1 MLIFYQVVLP
11 VFMVFAAGFIL
22 QRAFML
28 DIRSVSSVAIYIMTP
43 CLVFRTF
50 YLSPL
55 DSDYLY
61 MVIFALLLMFSLIYS
76 TKIYTKAR
84 KISVNEESGLILST
98 AFMNV
103 GNYGTP
109 IILFAYGQLAFE
121 LAVSFM
127 VLQSIIMNIFG
138 VYYAAKGK
146 SPVSG
151 AVLAVFKMP
160 ATYATVIALLM
171 NVLDVPVPGNL
182 FLTID
187 MIAEAAIPT
196 VMLILGMQLAMIQ
209 WKGFQWER
217 ISIAITIRM
226 VLSPILA
233 YIIILFLP
241 IDELLRNVLI
251 VSAAM
256 PSAATIVMYAVKFD
270 AEPKLVST
278 ITLMTTLFSL
288 FSITFIIWIL
298 G

>member
-1 MLIFYQVVLP
+1 MVIFIQVVLP
-11 VFMVFAAGFIL
+11 VCIVFIAGFLL

-28 DIRSVSSVAIYIMTP
+28 DIRSISTVAIYIMTP

-50 YLSPL
+50 YVSPL
-55 DSDYLY
+55 DIEYAY
-61 MVIFALLLMFSLIYS
+61 MIVFALVLMFSLIFLAKCY
-76 TKIYTKAR
+76 AR
-84 KISVNEESGLILST
+84 LRKLTVNEESGMILAT

-109 IILFAYGQLAFE
+109 IILFAYGEGAFG

-127 VLQSIIMNIFG
+127 VLQSILMNLFG

-146 SPVSG
+146 APISG
-151 AVLAVFKMP
+151 AIKAIFRMP
-160 ATYATVIALLM
+160 ATYATVIALCFNALSIS
-171 NVLDVPVPGNL
+171 VPANL

-196 VMLILGMQLAMIQ
+196 VMLILGMQLAMIE
-209 WKGFQWER
+209 WHGFKWER
-217 ISIAITIRM
+217 ISTAIVLRM
-226 VLSPILA
+226 VISPVLA
-233 YIIILFLP
+233 FAIVLFLP
-241 IDELLRNVLI
+241 ISDLLGKILI

-256 PSAATIVMYAVKFD
+256 PSAATIVMYAVQFD
-270 AEPKLVST
+270 AQPKLVST
-278 ITLMTTLFSL
+278 ITLMTTLVSL

>member
-1 MLIFYQVVLP
+1 MTIFYQVVLP
-11 VFMVFAAGFIL
+11 VFLVFTAGFVV
-22 QRAFML
+22 QRALML
-28 DIRSVSSVAIYIMTP
+28 DIRSISSIAIYIMTP

-61 MVIFALLLMFSLIYS
+61 MVVFALLLMFALIYL
-76 TKIYTKAR
+76 TKVYTKLR
-84 KISVNEESGLILST
+84 KIRVNEESGLILST

-127 VLQSIIMNIFG
+127 VLQSIIMNVFG

-146 SPVSG
+146 APVSG
-151 AVLAVFKMP
+151 AILAVFKMP
-160 ATYATVIALLM
+160 ATYATVIALLF
-171 NVLDVPVPGNL
+171 NVFDIPVPSNL

-217 ISIAITIRM
+217 ISVALVIRM
-226 VLSPILA
+226 ILSPILA
-233 YIIILFLP
+233 YLILLFLP
-241 IDELLRNVLI
+241 VDDLLRNVLI

-270 AEPKLVST
+270 AEPRLVST

-288 FSITFIIWIL
+288 GSITFIIWIL